1 MSQMLYTVPQVMQML
16 SIGRTRVYDL
26 IRTGELSSVRIGASR
41 RVSASALEEFVS
53 ALPLDAA

>member
-1 MSQMLYTVPQVMQML
+1 MNQLLYTIPEVTQML
-16 SIGRTRVYDL
+16 SLGRTRVYHL

-41 RVSASALEEFVS
+41 RIPASALEEFVS

>member
-1 MSQMLYTVPQVMQML
+1 MSQMLYTVPQVIQML

-26 IRTGELSSVRIGASR
+26 IRTGELPSVRIGASR

>member
-1 MSQMLYTVPQVMQML
+1 VNQLLYTIPEVTQML
-16 SIGRTRVYDL
+16 SLGRTRVYHL

-41 RVSASALEEFVS
+41 RIPASALEEFVS

>member
-16 SIGRTRVYDL
+16 NLGRTRVYDL
-26 IRTGELSSVRIGASR
+26 IRTGQLASVRIGASR
-41 RVSASALEEFVS
+41 RIPASALEEFVS